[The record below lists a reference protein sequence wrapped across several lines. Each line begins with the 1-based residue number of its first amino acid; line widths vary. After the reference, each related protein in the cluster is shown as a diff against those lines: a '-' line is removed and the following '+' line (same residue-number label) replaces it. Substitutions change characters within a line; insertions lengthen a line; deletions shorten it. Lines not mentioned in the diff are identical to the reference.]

1 MRAYRAPYGS
11 NRRSPSYTDPQSGGA
26 KAPAPT
32 ATGAL
37 ESRSVV
43 RGPGIANDEM
53 DESDDAEMV
62 TQTQTPL
69 TANARGPRYT
79 EGSMMDLFT
88 GQRTGTKNANYD
100 ADQPITDT
108 NTPYLATKGFWGGL
122 DRVLGNK
129 SNELNEAAQQQ
140 QGAKWD
146 AANKLK
152 SSQDRE
158 DTVTKN
164 ANTFTEG
171 RDKTLAGY
179 ASTAAELD
187 NNRKVM
193 AADRGFEEARSNK
206 EMDNILKNAE
216 DTRNRNRFLADRG
229 TTRQDTLDDQGY
241 ATKNRVDEATAKFTR
256 DEKLQENLLNRPTV
270 NSDGTIINKGEVF
283 EMRDVPGTDRKVP
296 VRINFPGS
304 QRGPSGSSS
313 NKGPSAAQS
322 STQPAAQQSSQPPA
336 SQVPVAPDN
345 APVTRSAKPAYLSS
359 DNSFAGPLQ
368 DPNSDAAK
376 TAAAQMAEYNAKP
389 SADDPNPLA
398 SIAKSYS
405 GYLSELPLAKG
416 LGKIM
421 SKVGEQG
428 VPSLSGILKQGG
440 TGVIKKLASFISD
453 KAGELNS
460 KQQIQQQE
468 EQQKLQ
474 DDEIIRRARNSRKP
488 SFTE

>member
-1 MRAYRAPYGS
+1 MAITQGLLRNDFSYRAPYGS
-11 NRRSPSYTDPQSGGA
+11 NRRSPSYTNPQRGAA
-26 KAPAPT
+26 KAPAPSS
-32 ATGAL
+32 TGAL

-88 GQRTGTKNANYD
+88 GQRTGTKNANYN

-152 SSQDRE
+152 ASQDRE

-164 ANTFTEG
+164 ANTFTTG
-171 RDKTLAGY
+171 RDETQAGY
-179 ASTAAELD
+179 ARDAAELA
-187 NNRKVM
+187 NNRKVR
-193 AADRGFEEARSNK
+193 ADERGFEEARSNT
-206 EMDNILKNAE
+206 EMANIRKDAE

-229 TTRQDTLDDQGY
+229 TTRQDTLDDQG
-241 ATKNRVDEATAKFTR
+241 TANKQKK
-256 DEKLQENLLNRPTV
+256 DAALALEGGLNARQQNVLSNNVTQT
-270 NSDGTIINKGEVF
+270 SDGTFIKNGMPYIQDPTNPLNFIPLSF
-283 EMRDVPGTDRKVP
+283 EKPRGSGGSGGNTGPGR
-296 VRINFPGS
+296 
-304 QRGPSGSSS
+304 
-313 NKGPSAAQS
+313 AAKNGQGGDAK
-322 STQPAAQQSSQPPA
+322 TIAQPPA
-336 SQVPVAPDN
+336 SQAAAAPDN

-359 DNSFAGPLQ
+359 DNNFAGPIQ

-376 TAAAQMAEYNAKP
+376 TAAAQMAEYNASP

-398 SIAKSYS
+398 SIAESYS
-405 GYLSELPLAKG
+405 GSLFPLVKG
-416 LGKIM
+416 AGKIM
-421 SKVGEQG
+421 SKVG
-428 VPSLSGILKQGG
+428 PGG
-440 TGVIKKLASFISD
+440 TGVIKKLASFIID
-453 KAGELNS
+453 KAGEFNP

-474 DDEIIRRARNSRKP
+474 DDEMIRRARNSRKP